1 MITYSQM
8 AKKAEV
14 RRKNVLILLWSS
26 TISSGRDFLAGFT
39 RRARHR
45 RDWRLHL
52 RVSKKTLEP
61 NILRAIELGGY
72 NGIVTDGDSYNSI
85 PKGTIPQGTS
95 VVVFGTYDPNAP
107 ANVVFVQN
115 DNAAI
120 GRFGGQYLLGLGRF
134 RSFGFVPTEDE
145 HGWSNIRAAAFS
157 AEMKRRKMQAIVFSH
172 DAGSSSLKAWL
183 AALPKPAAVMAACD
197 TTALEVMEAC
207 KRARISV
214 PNQISVLGVDND
226 ELMCEFDS
234 PTISSVL
241 PRHDT
246 VGEMAV
252 KALARMFRGWPKGKP
267 RREICDEQTVV
278 EREST
283 APLTPATHLITS
295 ALDFIRQNVTKAI
308 TTDDVVRHL
317 GVSRSLAS
325 LRFRE
330 YQGETI
336 RETILRMRLEELKK
350 RLASTQMSVSKVA
363 RVCGFTDIPHLQ
375 TVFKRRFGMPMGK
388 WRHQLS
394 MPDKHPHIPA
404 GPHRKNGCTD
414 PEAARAAERR

>member
-1 MITYSQM
+1 MPQ
-8 AKKAEV
+8 KAQSS
-14 RRKNVLILLWSS
+14 RLSSRKNILILLWSS

-61 NILRAIELGGY
+61 NILRAIQLGGY
-72 NGIVTDGDSYNSI
+72 NGIVTDEDSYNSI
-85 PKGTIPQGTS
+85 PKGTIPPGAS
-95 VVVFGTYDPNAP
+95 VVVFGTHDPSAP
-107 ANVVFVQN
+107 ENIVFVQN

-145 HGWSNIRAAAFS
+145 HGWSKIRAAAFS
-157 AEMKRRKMQAIVFSH
+157 AEMKRRKMQAAVFSH

-183 AALPKPAAVMAACD
+183 VALPKPAAVMAACD

-252 KALARMFRGWPKGKP
+252 KALARMFRGWPKGKA

-375 TVFKRRFGMPMGK
+375 VVFKKKFGLPLGRWRR
-388 WRHQLS
+388 QAI
-394 MPDKHPHIPA
+394 DQ
-404 GPHRKNGCTD
+404 
-414 PEAARAAERR
+414 

>member
-1 MITYSQM
+1 MVTHAQM
-8 AKKAEV
+8 KKKTEV
-14 RRKNVLILLWSS
+14 RKKNVLILLWSS
-26 TISSGRDFLAGFT
+26 TIASGRDFLAGFT
-39 RRARHR
+39 RRARNR

-52 RVSKKTLEP
+52 RVSKKTLES
-61 NILRAIELGGY
+61 NIMRAIELGGY
-72 NGIVTDGDSYNSI
+72 NGIVTDEDSYNSI

-95 VVVFGTYDPNAP
+95 VVVFGTHDPNAP
-107 ANVVFVQN
+107 ENVAFVQN

-145 HGWSNIRAAAFS
+145 HGWSKIRAAAFS
-157 AEMKRRKMQAIVFSH
+157 AEMKRRKLKADVFSH

-183 AALPKPAAVMAACD
+183 VALPKPAAVMAACD

-241 PRHDT
+241 PRHDI

-252 KALARMFRGWPKGKP
+252 KALARMFRGWKNGKA

-295 ALDFIRQNVTKAI
+295 ALDFMRQNVTKAI
-308 TTDDVVRHL
+308 TTDDVVRHI

-325 LRFRE
+325 LRFRQ

-336 RETILRMRLEELKK
+336 REAILRMRLDELKK
-350 RLASTQMSVSKVA
+350 RLASTQMSVSKIA
-363 RVCGFTDIPHLQ
+363 HVCGFTDIPHLQ
-375 TVFKRRFGMPMGK
+375 VVFKKKFGLPMGR
-388 WRHQLS
+388 WRRQNLVRS
-394 MPDKHPHIPA
+394 QPA
-404 GPHRKNGCTD
+404 NPL
-414 PEAARAAERR
+414 

>member
-1 MITYSQM
+1 MITYAQM

-61 NILRAIELGGY
+61 NILRAIQLGGY
-72 NGIVTDGDSYNSI
+72 NGIVTDEDSYNSI
-85 PKGTIPQGTS
+85 PRGTIPPGAS
-95 VVVFGTYDPNAP
+95 VVVFGTYDPSAP
-107 ANVVFVQN
+107 ENIVFVQN

-145 HGWSNIRAAAFS
+145 HGWSKIRAAAFS
-157 AEMKRRKMQAIVFSH
+157 AEMKRRKMQAAVFSH

-183 AALPKPAAVMAACD
+183 VALPKPAAVMAACD

-252 KALARMFRGWPKGKP
+252 KALARMFRGWPKGKA

-375 TVFKRRFGMPMGK
+375 VVFKKKFGLPMGR
-388 WRHQLS
+388 WRRQAI
-394 MPDKHPHIPA
+394 DQ
-404 GPHRKNGCTD
+404 
-414 PEAARAAERR
+414 

>member
-1 MITYSQM
+1 MITYAQM

-61 NILRAIELGGY
+61 NILRAIQLGGY
-72 NGIVTDGDSYNSI
+72 NGIVTDEDSYNSI
-85 PKGTIPQGTS
+85 PKGTIPHGTS

-107 ANVVFVQN
+107 ENVVFVQN

-134 RSFGFVPTEDE
+134 RSFGFVPTEDR
-145 HGWSNIRAAAFS
+145 HGWSQIRADAFHS
-157 AEMKRRKMQAIVFSH
+157 EMKRRKMQAAVFSH
-172 DAGSSSLKAWL
+172 DVGSASLKAWL
-183 AALPKPAAVMAACD
+183 VALPKPAAVMAACD

-207 KRARISV
+207 KRARLSV

-252 KALARMFRGWPKGKP
+252 KALARMFRGWPKGKA

-375 TVFKRRFGMPMGK
+375 VVFKKRFGLPMGK
-388 WRHQLS
+388 WRQDIVAH
-394 MPDKHPHIPA
+394 DA
-404 GPHRKNGCTD
+404 T
-414 PEAARAAERR
+414 